1 MQENLFEVQGAV
13 ASGLR
18 IEILVPRDLLGIIIG
33 KKGAR
38 IQEVQ
43 RETGVSDIHIDGD
56 SGEGSQTR
64 PLGSFVTGKIT
75 ISGPTPGVVQR
86 ARELLDIVEE
96 KVPLPTGRGDLLSRD
111 FSSLSLSL
119 PPLPPSLLF

>member
-64 PLGSFVTGKIT
+64 LALSAHVSQAKSRSADQPL
-75 ISGPTPGVVQR
+75 
-86 ARELLDIVEE
+86 ELFKGLE
-96 KVPLPTGRGDLLSRD
+96 SC
-111 FSSLSLSL
+111 
-119 PPLPPSLLF
+119 